1 MTQADRTVFFEIER
15 SQAALRRSIEQ
26 SKRLAEKSQQLLDR
40 SRHPEV
46 PEPAER

>member
-26 SKRLAEKSQQLLDR
+26 SKRLAEESQELLDK
-40 SRHPEV
+40 SRLREE
-46 PEPAER
+46 PEPG